1 MSYLNLDIDGLC
13 AQTNTDSI
21 KFAMYE
27 WEKTNS
33 PLIYWYKK
41 LYMLYYEQRLDE
53 FKMDFMIQKTD
64 FSVDDIGI
72 PFVNGLP
79 FKEAMRVCKEMYA
92 KNIAKV
98 TIEISEEQVTM
109 TMKDLGVT
117 FAEQLAVISMS
128 LVTNDK

>member
-1 MSYLNLDIDGLC
+1 MSYLNLDIDDLC
-13 AQTNTDSI
+13 AQTNADSI
-21 KFAMYE
+21 KFAMDE

-41 LYMLYYEQRLDE
+41 LFTLSFEQRLDE
-53 FKMDFMIQKTD
+53 FTMDFMTRKTGND
-64 FSVDDIGI
+64 VDDMGI
-72 PFVNGLP
+72 PIVNGLP
-79 FKEAMRVCKEMYA
+79 FKEAMRVCKEVYA

-117 FAEQLAVISMS
+117 FAEQLAVISIS
-128 LVTNDK
+128 LVNYE

>member
-1 MSYLNLDIDGLC
+1 MSYLNLDIDDLC
-13 AQTNTDSI
+13 AQTNADSI
-21 KFAMYE
+21 KFAMDE

-41 LYMLYYEQRLDE
+41 LFTLSFEQRLDE
-53 FKMDFMIQKTD
+53 FKMDFMTQ
-64 FSVDDIGI
+64 SVEGVDDVGVPI
-72 PFVNGLP
+72 VNGLP

-117 FAEQLAVISMS
+117 FAEQLAVISIS
-128 LVTNDK
+128 LVNYE

>member
-1 MSYLNLDIDGLC
+1 MD
-13 AQTNTDSI
+13 
-21 KFAMYE
+21 E

-41 LYMLYYEQRLDE
+41 LYMLYFEQRLDE
-53 FKMDFMIQKTD
+53 FKMDFMTQKTD
-64 FSVDDIGI
+64 FGTDDIGVPI
-72 PFVNGLP
+72 VNGLP

-92 KNIAKV
+92 KNIAQV
-98 TIEISEEQVTM
+98 TFEISEEQVTM

-128 LVTNDK
+128 LATNDK